1 MLLLS
6 FTFFFFFTY
15 NGILFNLKKDF
26 FKLEDNCFTCHA
38 GVCCPTTWIRHGCL
52 YDSPAFDASLPP
64 PPTSLGHRTAP
75 GWAACVAQ
83 QLPAS
88 CLLHAWQCVYIN
100 AALSFAPPSPS
111 LLCPQ
116 APFLLLHLN
125 TFLKFEDRIRFTNS
139 EASTESFTTW
149 FPLWLTLIRIFHYY
163 GKFPLSDVRI
173 LIRY

>member
-6 FTFFFFFTY
+6 FTFFFFLHTVEFYLT
-15 NGILFNLKKDF
+15 LKRIFLNWKIIA
-26 FKLEDNCFTCHA
+26 LHVHA

-52 YDSPAFDASLPP
+52 YESPAFGASLPP